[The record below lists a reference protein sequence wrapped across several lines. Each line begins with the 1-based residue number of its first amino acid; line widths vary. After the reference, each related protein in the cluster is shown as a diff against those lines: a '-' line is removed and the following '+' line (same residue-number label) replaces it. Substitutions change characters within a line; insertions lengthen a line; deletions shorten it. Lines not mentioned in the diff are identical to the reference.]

1 MRLRLISTLNN
12 QLNDLMKK
20 TLLLL
25 ALCWFSVDVYG
36 QENDLA
42 GTWRGSLD
50 VMGQKL
56 PLVFHFEQEGEG
68 WKGTADSPAQG
79 AKGMLLKNILFN
91 GLMASW
97 EFEQIPA
104 VYEGVLVGDTLK
116 GNFTQSGTLFQ
127 LDLTRVPAGSEVPE
141 IARPQEPKP
150 PFEYEEMETS
160 FKNASGQ
167 VIAGT
172 ITKPKGAGP
181 FPSVILISGSGPQ
194 NRNGEL
200 FGHKPFWVI
209 ADYLTGNGIAVFR
222 YDERG
227 VGESEG
233 DLAQAT
239 SYDLKDDAADAV
251 SHLRKFPFVNQS
263 KVGAIGHSEGGMIG
277 WMLAAA
283 AKVDFLV
290 ALAAPVVPIDKFMEQ
305 QTLDVL
311 KVANASEEIIEQ
323 RLTLNKK
330 VYEAVKNT
338 ESYKDLE
345 GNLEKMLREHLD
357 ELGIA
362 EESLEVETSAIMD
375 AFGPTLS
382 PWFFEFMKFSSEPFI
397 EKIQIPVFAAF
408 GGKDIQTSA
417 TMNSEALRKMTTD
430 KGDLF
435 HVVTYPDLNHLFQ
448 TSETGS
454 VAEYATNP
462 ETFNEEVIDD
472 IIKWVKGT

>member
-1 MRLRLISTLNN
+1 MR
-12 QLNDLMKK
+12 KAF
-20 TLLLL
+20 LLLTFALL
-25 ALCWFSVDVYG
+25 AVYTYA
-36 QENDLA
+36 QENNLS
-42 GTWRGSLD
+42 GTWSGSLD

-56 PLVFHFEQEGEG
+56 PLLFHFEQLEEG

-79 AKGMLLKNILFN
+79 TKGMPLKNILFN

-97 EFEQIPA
+97 EFVQIPA
-104 VYEGVLVGDTLK
+104 MYEGVLVGDTLK
-116 GNFTQSGTLFQ
+116 GNFTQSGTLFP
-127 LDLTRVPAGSEVPE
+127 LDLTRVPEGSGESE
-141 IARPQEPKP
+141 IAFPQTPKP
-150 PFEYEEMETS
+150 PFDYEEIATS
-160 FKNASGQ
+160 FTNASGQ
-167 VIAGT
+167 AKLVGT

-181 FPSVILISGSGPQ
+181 FPAVVLVSGSGPQ

-200 FGHKPFWVI
+200 FGHQPFWVI
-209 ADYLTGNGIAVFR
+209 ADYLTRNGIVVFR

-227 VGESEG
+227 VGDSGGEF
-233 DLAQAT
+233 AQAT
-239 SYDLKDDAADAV
+239 SYDLKDDAADAI
-251 SHLRKFPFVNQS
+251 SHLRKFPFVNQT
-263 KVGAIGHSEGGMIG
+263 KVGIIGHSEGGMIG

-290 ALAAPVVPIDKFMEQ
+290 SLAAPVVPIDKFMEQ

-311 KVANASEEIIEQ
+311 KVANASDEIIEQ

-338 ESYKDLE
+338 DSYNDLE
-345 GNLEKMLREHLD
+345 ENLAKMLREHLA

-362 EESLEVETSAIMD
+362 EEALEEETSAIME

-397 EKIQIPVFAAF
+397 EEIQVPVFAAF
-408 GGKDIQTSA
+408 GGKDIQTNA
-417 TMNSEALRKMTTD
+417 PMNAEALREMTTE

-435 HVVTYPDLNHLFQ
+435 NIVTYPDLNHLFQ
-448 TSETGS
+448 TAETGS

-462 ETFNEEVIDD
+462 ETFNEEVLDD
-472 IIKWVKGT
+472 IMNWMNDWR

>member
-1 MRLRLISTLNN
+1 MR
-12 QLNDLMKK
+12 KK
-20 TLLLL
+20 LLLL
-25 ALCWFSVDVYG
+25 TFALLSFCVVVA
-36 QENDLA
+36 QEADLS
-42 GTWRGSLD
+42 GTWSGSLD

-56 PLVFHFEQEGEG
+56 PLVFHFEQEGES

-79 AKGMLLKNILFN
+79 AKGMPLKNILFN
-91 GLMASW
+91 GLMTSW

-104 VYEGVLVGDTLK
+104 LYEGVLVGDTLK

-127 LDLTRVPAGSEVPE
+127 LDLTRVPAGSKAMEM
-141 IARPQEPKP
+141 ARPQEPKP
-150 PFEYEEMETS
+150 PFEYEEMATS
-160 FKNASGQ
+160 FKNASGH

-181 FPSVILISGSGPQ
+181 FPAVVLISGSGPQ

-200 FGHKPFWVI
+200 FGHQPFWVM
-209 ADYLTGNGIAVFR
+209 ADYLTRNGIAVFR

-233 DLAQAT
+233 DLSQAT
-239 SYDLKDDAADAV
+239 SYDLKDDAADALF
-251 SHLRKFPFVNQS
+251 HLKKYPFVNQR

-283 AKVDFLV
+283 ANLDFLV
-290 ALAAPVVPIDKFMEQ
+290 ALAAPVVPIDEFMEQ
-305 QTLDVL
+305 QTLTVL

-330 VYEAVKNT
+330 VYKAVKNT
-338 ESYKDLE
+338 ESYNDLE
-345 GNLEKMLREHLD
+345 ENLEKMLREHLV
-357 ELGIA
+357 ELGIS

-417 TMNSEALRKMTTD
+417 PMNSEALRKMTTE

-435 HVVTYPDLNHLFQ
+435 NIVTYPDLNHLFQ
-448 TSETGS
+448 TAETGS

-462 ETFNEEVIDD
+462 ETFNKEVLDD
-472 IIKWVKGT
+472 IIKWVKGM